1 MICMRL
7 LPATSG
13 AYIPSALSP
22 LAFVIAAKERAFM
35 SWKARSMII
44 LLPQD
49 MINDNLASMVYYE
62 NIESIEY
69 WVS

>member
-22 LAFVIAAKERAFM
+22 LAFVIAAKKKSLYA
-35 SWKARSMII
+35 WKARSMII

-62 NIESIEY
+62 NIES
-69 WVS
+69 